1 MVVTKA
7 QAKPK
12 KATSRISS
20 AERRESILA
29 AATEVFIRCGY
40 AGARTKDI
48 AVEAKINEA
57 LIYRHFASKE
67 ELFDAAVIEPL
78 ESWLETYNHAGRL
91 VATAADAE
99 TQLQLLERGAEQYL
113 SHMDEVFP
121 LLGIALFGSG
131 SYGPEFYA
139 KRIVPLIEGWARRTA
154 TAMPSDAPGSK
165 LDQHFLA
172 IAGIGISFFVA
183 ANAHFRGTRLDTEAS
198 AKQLAQMMLPLF
210 EHRGDSADRKPD

>member
-1 MVVTKA
+1 MTQA

-48 AVEAKINEA
+48 AIEAKINEA

-91 VATAADAE
+91 VATATDSE

-113 SHMDEVFP
+113 SHVDEVFP

-131 SYGPEFYA
+131 GYGPDFYA
-139 KRIVPLIEGWARRTA
+139 KRIVPLISGWARRTA
-154 TAMPSDAPGSK
+154 TAMPSDAAGSK

-183 ANAHFRGTRLDTEAS
+183 ADAHFRDKKLDVQAS

-210 EHRGDSADRKPD
+210 EHRSESAGRKPD

>member
-1 MVVTKA
+1 MVTKA

-12 KATSRISS
+12 KTTSRFSS
-20 AERRESILA
+20 AERRASILA
-29 AATEVFIRCGY
+29 AAKEVFIRSGY

-48 AVEAKINEA
+48 AIEAQINEA

-78 ESWLETYNHAGRL
+78 ESWLETYNHAGRE
-91 VATAADAE
+91 VATAADTG
-99 TQLQLLERGAEQYL
+99 TQRQLLQRGAEQYL

-139 KRIVPLIEGWARRTA
+139 KRIVPLINGWARRTA
-154 TAMPSDAPGSK
+154 TAMPSDAPGSQ
-165 LDQHFLA
+165 LDQNFLA

-183 ANAHFRGTRLDTEAS
+183 ADAHFRGARLDTQAS

-210 EHRGDSADRKPD
+210 EHRGEAAGPKPD